1 MIEITPPKTKQ
12 ILITYEE
19 SHRFRREIEE
29 AFIKL
34 DTETNSVTCY
44 HLSHMREKYP
54 VLAELFII
62 VGGGN

>member
-1 MIEITPPKTKQ
+1 MIEITPPQTKQ
-12 ILITYEE
+12 IIITYEE
-19 SHRFRREIEE
+19 SHRLCREIEE

-44 HLSHMREKYP
+44 HLSHTQKKYP
-54 VLAELFII
+54 VLAELFLI